1 MNSKSH
7 FQTAANRA
15 ENGGQVIHARIAFG
29 REHAMQALTGSFG
42 HFCKLLETKRCIHK
56 VSKNN
61 ARRFRFVTEK
71 QSCGLIQE
79 CFGESRISL
88 DPSHYGFL
96 EITSERHVNYL
107 LRFSALLAA
116 ALGALRDLYSVCN
129 TTARSISA
137 CCRRFVPPPN
147 KTMRVSPSL
156 AR

>member
-1 MNSKSH
+1 
-7 FQTAANRA
+7 
-15 ENGGQVIHARIAFG
+15 
-29 REHAMQALTGSFG
+29 MQALTGSFG

-88 DPSHYGFL
+88 DPSRNGFL

-116 ALGALRDLYSVCN
+116 ALGALRDLYSMCSDN
-129 TTARSISA
+129 QA
-137 CCRRFVPPPN
+137 
-147 KTMRVSPSL
+147 PS
-156 AR
+156 R

>member
-1 MNSKSH
+1 MNFKCH
-7 FQTAANRA
+7 FQTAAYRS

-42 HFCKLLETKRCIHK
+42 HFCELLETKRCIHK
-56 VSKNN
+56 ISKNN
-61 ARRFRFVTEK
+61 ARRFRFITEK
-71 QSCGLIQE
+71 QSHSLIQE
-79 CFGESRISL
+79 RFGERWISF
-88 DPSHYGFL
+88 DPSHHSFL

-107 LRFSALLAA
+107 LRFSALRAA

-129 TTARSISA
+129 ATARSISA

-147 KTMRVSPSL
+147 KTMRALPSI